1 MLGAGKVVFPYG
13 VFLVWIPRLKN
24 IFFFLSSF
32 LYVNAHPSHSD
43 SPGPIHRACP
53 CWLDH
58 PCSLS
63 FIDVCVLLI
72 SGSRF
77 QSAQTGMCTFL
88 LHQMLTSVEDAR
100 QKKKKK
106 FEWHGSGKVSH
117 RVSFDV
123 QH

>member
-1 MLGAGKVVFPYG
+1 M
-13 VFLVWIPRLKN
+13 
-24 IFFFLSSF
+24 
-32 LYVNAHPSHSD
+32 NAHPSHSD

-100 QKKKKK
+100 QKKKKNL
-106 FEWHGSGKVSH
+106 SGTDLEKCHTEFPSMSNTEEFH
-117 RVSFDV
+117 W
-123 QH
+123 